1 VPGAGHGSP
10 IGRRHDEAA
19 RTNFRECNF
28 QGQDLST
35 SAVGVMRTARSFCR
49 ICNAHCGMV
58 LTIDEDESIV
68 SIRGDKDQPLGHG
81 YACFK
86 GLQAEE
92 AHHGPA
98 RLLRPLKR
106 QADGGFAEISL
117 ERALDEIAAKVAE
130 LIGEGG
136 ADSIALFN
144 GNGGTPNSTGYPM
157 THAFLQAIGSASLYS
172 TLSIDQSAK
181 VVAAE
186 RMGVWAAGLQDMSQS
201 DVLLL
206 LGTNP
211 LVSHSTVPVMGPD
224 PVRRLKAAKADG
236 LKLIVIDPRRTETA
250 YFADLFAQPLPGE
263 DPAILSGLI
272 RIILDEGWH
281 DAPFCARYVGAAE
294 MAALRRAVEPF
305 EPDTVEARAGL
316 AAGQLREIAEM
327 FARDN
332 RRGAAYAATGP
343 CMAPFSNLTQHLVE
357 TINVICGRLRRPGD
371 RAIVDLTAPEGPV
384 TAEVVPAFR
393 SWQAVPASR
402 IRGVGRLGGERLTG
416 TLAEEIMTP
425 GPGQVRALF
434 VNGANPAATIP
445 DRKRI
450 DEALDALDLLVAVE
464 PYMTATARK
473 AHYILPPRMQY
484 ERADLPLLIPNYPLQ
499 PDNWLQFTPPVLAPS
514 AGSEL
519 TEDWYVYWSIARRL
533 GRQIVFAG
541 EALDMTRTPSA
552 EQLCALRM
560 KGARVDFAEVR
571 DSPSGRIFVN
581 EAWRVREPEAPGGAT
596 FSLMPEDVAEE
607 LAAYGATTPRSD
619 DFPFLLTSRR
629 VRDIFNTN
637 GRQLDAVRRRN
648 PVNPV
653 FVNSADLARL
663 GLAAGDGVTIRSEYG
678 AIQAVAQADDTM
690 RPGVAAMSHS
700 WGGLPGPGEQS
711 VNMLVDSRRHV
722 EAVNA
727 MPRMSAIPVRLS
739 AGEAQRGR

>member
-1 VPGAGHGSP
+1 
-10 IGRRHDEAA
+10 
-19 RTNFRECNF
+19 
-28 QGQDLST
+28 
-35 SAVGVMRTARSFCR
+35 MRTARSFCR

-58 LTIDEDESIV
+58 LTIDEDERIT
-68 SIRGDKDQPLGHG
+68 SIRGDKDQPLGRG

-92 AHHGPA
+92 AHHGPR

-106 QADGGFAEISL
+106 QPDGGFAEIPL
-117 ERALDEIAAKVAE
+117 ETALDEIAERVGAIMDAH
-130 LIGEGG
+130 G
-136 ADSIALFN
+136 ADAIGLFN

-157 THAFLQAIGSASLYS
+157 THAFLQAIGSSSLYS

-186 RMGVWAAGLQDMSQS
+186 RMGVWAAGLQDISQS

-206 LGTNP
+206 VGTNP

-224 PVRRLKAAKADG
+224 PVRRLKASKADG

-281 DAPFCARYVGAAE
+281 DAEFCADVVGAE
-294 MAALRRAVEPF
+294 GIKALRDAVDPF
-305 EPDTVEARAGL
+305 TEAEVEARAGL
-316 AAGQLREIAEM
+316 EAGQLRAIAEM
-327 FARDN
+327 FARDH

-371 RAIVDLTAPEGPV
+371 AAIVDLTAPEYPI

-393 SWQAVPASR
+393 SWEQVPPSR

-416 TLAEEIMTP
+416 TLAEEILTP
-425 GPGQVRALF
+425 GEGQVRALF

-450 DEALDALDLLVAVE
+450 GDALEALELLVVVE
-464 PYMTATARK
+464 PYMTATALK
-473 AHYILPPRMQY
+473 ADYILPPRMQY

-499 PDNWLQFTPPVLAPS
+499 PENWLQFTPPVLSPPK
-514 AGSEL
+514 GSDL
-519 TEDWYVYWSIARRL
+519 TEDWYVYWSVARRL
-533 GRQIVFAG
+533 GRQIAFAG
-541 EALDMTRTPSA
+541 EALDMATPPTG
-552 EQLCALRM
+552 EELCAMRM
-560 KGARVDFAEVR
+560 KGGRVSFADLR
-571 DSPSGRIFVN
+571 DKPSGAIFASN
-581 EAWRVREPEAPGGAT
+581 EWRVREPENRSGAT
-596 FSLMPEDVAEE
+596 FSLMPGDVATE
-607 LAAYGATTPRSD
+607 LSDYRASTGRSEAY
-619 DFPFLLTSRR
+619 PFLLTSRR

-637 GRQLDAVRRRN
+637 GMHLAAIRNRN
-648 PVNPV
+648 PVRPIFMNP
-653 FVNSADLARL
+653 ADLAAL
-663 GLAAGDGVTIRSEYG
+663 GLADGDTVSIRSASGMIE
-678 AIQAVAQADDTM
+678 AVAEADDSM

-700 WGGLPGPGEQS
+700 WGGLPEAGEES
-711 VNMLVDSRRHV
+711 VNMLIDSTVHV

-727 MPRMSAIPVRLS
+727 MPRMSAIPVHLS
-739 AGEAQRGR
+739 GRDAAARKVAGR